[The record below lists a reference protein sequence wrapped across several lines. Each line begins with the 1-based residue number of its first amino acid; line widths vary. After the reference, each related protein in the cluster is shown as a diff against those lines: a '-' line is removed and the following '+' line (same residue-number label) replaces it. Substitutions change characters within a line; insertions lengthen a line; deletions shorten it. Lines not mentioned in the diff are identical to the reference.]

1 MDIYINIWLYI
12 LIFVYEKEHIVV
24 FSRYTY
30 TYFTSIFGL
39 KGGVTFNYSIINF
52 LQGLL
57 IFIL

>member
-30 TYFTSIFGL
+30 TYFISIFGL
-39 KGGVTFNYSIINF
+39 KIQKQYIKMLIVVNF
-52 LQGLL
+52 TS
-57 IFIL
+57 FCN